1 MGLAD
6 RIEIVGTS
14 APQQIA
20 DALSALIL
28 DGELQ
33 PGERLSEAG
42 LSRSLGLS
50 RNTVREAVRLLQG
63 SGLVRYTFNRGLA
76 VWDPTDADVVDVF
89 RARLHVELAAAQQ
102 LTPETDLTEIYA
114 AHDAFVTALKTSD
127 PRTIVDADLALHRA
141 IVGLLDC
148 ARIENF
154 YAGLTNE
161 LRYFLL
167 FLSLDRHEYEHQD
180 GIAAE
185 HQDLVDGFASGD
197 PQRAAAAVTAIVEEN
212 RDLVR
217 SVIANRSS
225 ANSLSE
231 GNSDG
236 KP

>member
-1 MGLAD
+1 MGVAD

-20 DALSALIL
+20 DALSGLIL
-28 DGELQ
+28 EGELR

-50 RNTVREAVRLLQG
+50 RNTVREAVRLLQS
-63 SGLVRYTFNRGLA
+63 SGLVRYTFNRGLT

-102 LTPETDLTEIYA
+102 LTPDTDLTAIHA
-114 AHDAFVTALKTSD
+114 AHAAYRSALETSD
-127 PRTIVDADLALHRA
+127 PRTIVDADLALHRS

-148 ARIENF
+148 TRIENF

-167 FLSLDRHEYEHQD
+167 FLSLDRHEYEHHD
-180 GIAAE
+180 GVAAE
-185 HQDLVDGFASGD
+185 HENLVDAFASGD
-197 PQRAAAAVTAIVEEN
+197 PARASAAVTAIVEEN
-212 RDLVR
+212 RELVR
-217 SVIANRSS
+217 SVIAHRNAGGSVS
-225 ANSLSE
+225 
-231 GNSDG
+231 
-236 KP
+236 